1 MLQIWPSKTVVPD
14 TVPADFKELFPTT
27 RVIIDCTEIPIEK
40 PTGIDAQKQTFSSYK
55 NRNTIKVLIGITP
68 KGAVSYI
75 SDCYGGSA
83 SDRQI
88 IQESSLYRD
97 ASKLFERGDSIMA
110 DKGFLVQDLFA
121 PFDVAIN
128 TPTLLKGRA
137 RLHETERLNDF
148 TFSSKRIHV
157 ERVIGYAKTY
167 KILQGVIPYSLL
179 PLANKIVFI
188 CFMLVNFRKNIVD

>member
-1 MLQIWPSKTVVPD
+1 MLQIWPSKTVVLD
-14 TVPADFKELFPTT
+14 TMPADFKELFPTT
-27 RVIIDCTEIPIEK
+27 RVIIDCSEIPIEK
-40 PTGIDAQKQTFSSYK
+40 PSGINAQKQTFSSNK
-55 NRNTIKVLIGITP
+55 KRNTVKVLIRISP
-68 KGAVSYI
+68 NGAVLYI
-75 SDCYGGSA
+75 SNCYGGSA

-97 ASKLFERGDSIMA
+97 ASKLFERRDSIMA
-110 DKGFLVQDLFA
+110 DEGFLVQDLFA

-148 TFSSKRIHV
+148 TISSKRIHV

-179 PLANKIVFI
+179 PLANKI
-188 CFMLVNFRKNIVD
+188 CFYLFHAG

>member
-1 MLQIWPSKTVVPD
+1 M
-14 TVPADFKELFPTT
+14 
-27 RVIIDCTEIPIEK
+27 
-40 PTGIDAQKQTFSSYK
+40 
-55 NRNTIKVLIGITP
+55 IGITP

-83 SDRQI
+83 SDRLI

-110 DKGFLVQDLFA
+110 DKGILVQDLFA

-148 TFSSKRIHV
+148 TISSKRIHV
-157 ERVIGYAKTY
+157 EKVIGYAKTY